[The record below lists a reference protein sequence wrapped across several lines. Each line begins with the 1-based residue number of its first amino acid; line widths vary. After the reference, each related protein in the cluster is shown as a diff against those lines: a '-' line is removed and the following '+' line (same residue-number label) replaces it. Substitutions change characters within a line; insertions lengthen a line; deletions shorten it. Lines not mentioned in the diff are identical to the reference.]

1 MAQQK
6 GLPAREALLF
16 MVSRLVSFLIPN
28 QFFHILFRDCPVQ
41 AGAEAG
47 FGFFSVQLFRYSLE
61 KVLDFK
67 KFLLV

>member
-1 MAQQK
+1 
-6 GLPAREALLF
+6 
-16 MVSRLVSFLIPN
+16 MVSLLVPFRIPN

-47 FGFFSVQLFRYSLE
+47 FGFFSLQPFRYSLE
-61 KVLDFK
+61 KVLDFR

>member
-16 MVSRLVSFLIPN
+16 MVLLLVPFRIPN

-41 AGAEAG
+41 AG
-47 FGFFSVQLFRYSLE
+47 FGFFSVQPFRYSLE

>member
-16 MVSRLVSFLIPN
+16 MVLLLVPFRIPN

-41 AGAEAG
+41 AG

-61 KVLDFK
+61 KVLDFRK
-67 KFLLV
+67 FFLL

>member
-1 MAQQK
+1 
-6 GLPAREALLF
+6 
-16 MVSRLVSFLIPN
+16 MVSLLVPFRIPN

-41 AGAEAG
+41 AG

>member
-16 MVSRLVSFLIPN
+16 MVLLLVPFRIPN